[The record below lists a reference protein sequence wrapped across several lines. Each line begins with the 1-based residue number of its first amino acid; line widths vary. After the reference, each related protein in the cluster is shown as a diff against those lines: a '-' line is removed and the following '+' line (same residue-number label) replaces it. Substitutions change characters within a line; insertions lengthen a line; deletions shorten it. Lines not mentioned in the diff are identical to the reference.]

1 MLLHYRVCHNIF
13 SERSLHNGFN
23 LLGFIGQKNKNLICG
38 SDNIS
43 VIAVFIFQ
51 LFAVINRGFT
61 QSTGNYAFYS
71 FFIVKSESADN
82 ENRIQ
87 FLKASVS
94 SFPSCSE
101 SVAKQV
107 LTSSRSSSE
116 KDFAKLFRKTR
127 FCEQRKIQACNSFSV
142 LLLCVCVFGFQRCL
156 EFWCNAQISRYLCIV
171 IGGVPTLKG
180 VGIILITRF
189 FGTVLGTTADLPYS
203 TFCVDKA
210 EPS

>member
-1 MLLHYRVCHNIF
+1 MHYRVCHNIF

-61 QSTGNYAFYS
+61 QSTGNYAFIPFS
-71 FFIVKSESADN
+71 SSNPSPPTTKTTFS
-82 ENRIQ
+82 

-116 KDFAKLFRKTR
+116 KDFCKALSQNEVLRAA
-127 FCEQRKIQACNSFSV
+127 KIQACNSFSV

-189 FGTVLGTTADLPYS
+189 FRYGLRHNRRLAVLNL
-203 TFCVDKA
+203 CVDKA

>member
-61 QSTGNYAFYS
+61 Q
-71 FFIVKSESADN
+71 
-82 ENRIQ
+82 RI
-87 FLKASVS
+87 
-94 SFPSCSE
+94 
-101 SVAKQV
+101 
-107 LTSSRSSSE
+107 
-116 KDFAKLFRKTR
+116 FAKLFRKTR

-189 FGTVLGTTADLPYS
+189 FRYGLRHNRRLTVLNLLR
-203 TFCVDKA
+203 
-210 EPS
+210 

>member
-87 FLKASVS
+87 FFESVCKFISELFGIGCKAGFDEFKVKLGKGFLQS
-94 SFPSCSE
+94 SF
-101 SVAKQV
+101 AK
-107 LTSSRSSSE
+107 RGFASSE
-116 KDFAKLFRKTR
+116 KYKPAIHFPSSYCAFAY
-127 FCEQRKIQACNSFSV
+127 SGFSV
-142 LLLCVCVFGFQRCL
+142 ALNFG
-156 EFWCNAQISRYLCIV
+156 AM
-171 IGGVPTLKG
+171 LKLA
-180 VGIILITRF
+180 V
-189 FGTVLGTTADLPYS
+189 
-203 TFCVDKA
+203 TFV
-210 EPS
+210 

>member
-51 LFAVINRGFT
+51 LFAVINRGFHT
-61 QSTGNYAFYS
+61 KHGKLCFL
-71 FFIVKSESADN
+71 FLFIVKSESADN

-87 FLKASVS
+87 F
-94 SFPSCSE
+94 FE
-101 SVAKQV
+101 SVCKFI
-107 LTSSRSSSE
+107 SE
-116 KDFAKLFRKTR
+116 LFGIGCKAGFDEFKVKLGKRIFAKLFRKTR

-171 IGGVPTLKG
+171 IGGVPPLKG

-189 FGTVLGTTADLPYS
+189 FSVRS
-203 TFCVDKA
+203 
-210 EPS
+210 

>member
-87 FLKASVS
+87 F
-94 SFPSCSE
+94 FE
-101 SVAKQV
+101 SVCKFI
-107 LTSSRSSSE
+107 SE
-116 KDFAKLFRKTR
+116 LFGIGCK
-127 FCEQRKIQACNSFSV
+127 A
-142 LLLCVCVFGFQRCL
+142 GFD
-156 EFWCNAQISRYLCIV
+156 EFKV
-171 IGGVPTLKG
+171 K
-180 VGIILITRF
+180 
-189 FGTVLGTTADLPYS
+189 LGTLSAALWGCRSRHPRLQRWRGRP
-203 TFCVDKA
+203 A
-210 EPS
+210 